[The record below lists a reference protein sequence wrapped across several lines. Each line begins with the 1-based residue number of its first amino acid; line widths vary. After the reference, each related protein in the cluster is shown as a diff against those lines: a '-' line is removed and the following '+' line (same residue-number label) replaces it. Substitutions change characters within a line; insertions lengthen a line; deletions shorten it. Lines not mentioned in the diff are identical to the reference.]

1 MIDTQIG
8 FVGQPLD
15 RADHIRSDAEAL
27 EALKDERAL
36 LLRLDGL
43 DPVMDDDNRLQW
55 GGLDEAGDAELVFL
69 GLMEGRVCFA
79 PIPSASSGGGAMG
92 NAMRRIMGGMPSEDL
107 AIYGMARSVVDWHTR
122 HRF

>member
-15 RADHIRSDAEAL
+15 RADHIRNDAVAL

-43 DPVMDDDNRLQW
+43 DP
-55 GGLDEAGDAELVFL
+55 LV
-69 GLMEGRVCFA
+69 
-79 PIPSASSGGGAMG
+79 P
-92 NAMRRIMGGMPSEDL
+92 
-107 AIYGMARSVVDWHTR
+107 
-122 HRF
+122 